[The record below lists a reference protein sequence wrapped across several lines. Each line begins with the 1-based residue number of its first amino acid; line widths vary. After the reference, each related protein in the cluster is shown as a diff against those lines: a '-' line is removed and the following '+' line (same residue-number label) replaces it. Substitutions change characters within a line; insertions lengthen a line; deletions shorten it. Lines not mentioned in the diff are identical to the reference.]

1 MPKKSVRVTCK
12 LVIFHDFYQVNV
24 HISYLSLCVRVV
36 NRKRERETKG
46 KVRGSA
52 DRREE
57 SMHGGGEGCRGY

>member
-36 NRKRERETKG
+36 NRKRERE
-46 KVRGSA
+46 
-52 DRREE
+52 RERNKRE
-57 SMHGGGEGCRGY
+57 GERKC